1 MTGIGSSTKPA
12 DAEKNKIGKF
22 GIGFKSVFK
31 YTDHPH
37 VYDDI
42 ICFAL
47 YDYVVPELINKDH
60 PLRKSG
66 ETLFYLPFDKAKYS
80 KKQAYSEIE
89 EKLKTLD
96 NPILFLH
103 NIQEIKWESAT
114 NKGGTYSKE
123 LLKSHKYVDVDCEY
137 IRLHNF
143 SHENSKELWVFTR
156 QVQLDEGVFPISIGL
171 YIKDG
176 KIDTSVK
183 PNIFCFFPTRENLD
197 LCFVMHAPFALIDNR
212 EAIKET
218 EQINNKLFDE
228 LAHLSVDALLA
239 LKDIGIKNNHV
250 YIDES
255 IFQIVPLSSKYA
267 YNVHDKWYN
276 KFFHLPKQ
284 FEILLK
290 A

>member
-1 MTGIGSSTKPA
+1 MNELELKYYKSLYEKRKNWTKTLLDYEARGVWVTIIDKYTDPVHFIYELLQNADDANASKVFIRLEKDGFIFKHNGTTHFTISDPEKAEEDDKKGRYGHLNSLTGIGSSTKPA

-143 SHENSKELWVFTR
+143 SHENSKELWVFT
-156 QVQLDEGVFPISIGL
+156 
-171 YIKDG
+171 
-176 KIDTSVK
+176 
-183 PNIFCFFPTRENLD
+183 
-197 LCFVMHAPFALIDNR
+197 
-212 EAIKET
+212 
-218 EQINNKLFDE
+218 
-228 LAHLSVDALLA
+228 
-239 LKDIGIKNNHV
+239 
-250 YIDES
+250 
-255 IFQIVPLSSKYA
+255 
-267 YNVHDKWYN
+267 
-276 KFFHLPKQ
+276 
-284 FEILLK
+284 
-290 A
+290 